1 MENVRL
7 VLIFLLFGS
16 LLGLYQNWNKESLKK
31 SSPNPAEAYSPLSVE
46 KKTQQITAITTTATP
61 EKKQKTL
68 VISSSLVDM
77 AVNPVSGDIVELYLK
92 KYHNHNNKR
101 GAYALLSE
109 NNPLYR
115 SSSFIK
121 VQVPGKDTVVFKP
134 SFNHHKISHDNL
146 TGSSTLLLTG
156 KDHKVNVEA
165 AYTINKDD
173 YVVEVKY
180 KIANESN
187 EPINP
192 FLFGLIQRDDYPV
205 HEQSRFVRSY
215 FGGAIYTRD
224 KKFDKITFSSMDQNQ
239 TEMRQKQ
246 GWCGLIQHYFVS
258 AWIPDDNHVATFYAF
273 KEPVSQLYTIGF
285 KQDLGIVQP
294 NATRSTTA
302 KFYAGPQEQN
312 KLASIANGLELVTD
326 YGWATIIAQ
335 PLFKLLSWIHLITA
349 NWGWAIILL
358 TILIKI
364 VFLPLS
370 ATSYKS
376 MAKMKILSP
385 KIQALKSSYG
395 NDKTKQQ
402 KAIVEL
408 FQKENVNPAAGCLP
422 IIIQVPVFIS
432 LYYVL
437 STSVEILEAPWLGW
451 IKDLSSP
458 DPLYVLPIALAAST
472 FLQTKMNP
480 PASDPVQAKIMTI
493 MPMVFSIMFFFFP
506 SGLVLYWLT
515 NNLLSILQQFF
526 ITRKINEA

>member
-1 MENVRL
+1 ML
-7 VLIFLLFGS
+7 VFLLFGS
-16 LLGLYQNWNKESLKK
+16 LLGLYQNWNKESPA
-31 SSPNPAEAYSPLSVE
+31 PNPIGSTNAYNPLNVE
-46 KKTQQITAITTTATP
+46 KKKQPTIATTEAT
-61 EKKQKTL
+61 EEKQKPV

-77 AVNPVSGDIVELYLK
+77 AVNPINGNIVGLYLK
-92 KYHNHNNKR
+92 KYHDHNNKSE
-101 GAYALLSE
+101 AYTLLSTG
-109 NNPLYR
+109 NPIYR
-115 SSSFIK
+115 SSSFVKI
-121 VQVPGKDTVVFKP
+121 QVPGKNEIVFRP
-134 SFNHHKISHDNL
+134 YFNHHTISHDNL
-146 TGSSTLLLTG
+146 TGTSTLLLTG
-156 KDHKVNVEA
+156 KDHKVDIEA
-165 AYTINKDD
+165 TYTINNND
-173 YVVEVKY
+173 YVIGVKY
-180 KIANESN
+180 KITNGSSK
-187 EPINP
+187 PINP

-215 FGGAIYTRD
+215 FGGAIYTND
-224 KKFDKITFSSMDQNQ
+224 KKFNKITFSSMDQNQ
-239 TEMRQKQ
+239 TEMSQKR
-246 GWCGLIQHYFVS
+246 GWCGVIQHYFVS
-258 AWIPDDNHVATFYAF
+258 TWIPNDNQVATFYAF
-273 KEPVSQLYTIGF
+273 KEPTSQLYTIGF
-285 KQDLGIVQP
+285 KQDLGIVP
-294 NATRSTTA
+294 PKTTSSATA

-326 YGWATIIAQ
+326 YGWSTIIAQ
-335 PLFKLLSWIHLITA
+335 PLFKLLSWLHLLTT

-385 KIQALKSSYG
+385 KIQALKISYG
-395 NDKTKQQ
+395 NDKAKQQ

-437 STSVEILEAPWLGW
+437 STSVEILQAPWLGW

-515 NNLLSILQQFF
+515 NNLLSIMQQFF
-526 ITRKINEA
+526 ITKKINEA